1 MSDIVLSPR
10 QLRSL
15 GEITAK
21 HVKRFFK
28 NPENEKRF
36 EDWFQKTYGISYAEH
51 LERRKHG

>member
-1 MSDIVLSPR
+1 MSDIALSPR

-36 EDWFQKTYGISYAEH
+36 EEWFLKTYGISYAEH

>member
-1 MSDIVLSPR
+1 MSDIALSPH

-36 EDWFQKTYGISYAEH
+36 EDWFLKTYGISYAEH
-51 LERRKHG
+51 KAKRK